1 MKLLRIIFNKYVL
14 TTVAFLGLIIFFDQ
28 NDIMGQRQR
37 QKELQDIRRNIS
49 FLKEEI
55 ARMDKDYRALTTDPE
70 ELERYAREHYR
81 MKRDSEDVYIV
92 EKK

>member
-1 MKLLRIIFNKYVL
+1 MKFLRILFNKYL
-14 TTVAFLGLIIFFDQ
+14 ITAAAFLAFIIFFDQ
-28 NDIMGQRQR
+28 NDLLSQRDR
-37 QKELQDIRRNIS
+37 QKELQNVLQTIS
-49 FLKEEI
+49 FYKEDI
-55 ARMDKDYRALTTDPE
+55 ARMNNDYRALTTNPE